1 MERTSN
7 NFKKTSIGRKQI
19 VQSGV
24 FSLALMMF
32 SSHAGGGFAT
42 GNQANTYFVG
52 FGNMGIIS
60 AIFAMFILSFVV
72 REAIIMY
79 RANDLKSYKDL
90 FKCLYHPFDKLS
102 IFFEIFYQIM
112 VLMAIASAISGAA
125 SALKEYMNF
134 NYVVAA
140 IMVSAIVLFLVI
152 FGADF
157 VRKISA
163 VMGIV
168 ILVTAISIYIIGSFM
183 GEGIFTIMKADFI
196 ENGFSNFPK
205 AGINSF
211 VYAGFQCVQIPSLI
225 ACSNVI
231 NNKNE
236 ASLSMNIAFIINF
249 IALVLSV
256 TMLLSWRSVYMNVDG
271 GEVLPTLTST
281 QAMGFKWMG
290 IFYSIS
296 LFMCL
301 LSTAVSIA
309 YGFVANFENTKVIS
323 IIKSVKIRRAIVALF
338 IISISMFISMVGLT
352 NIIKYGYGY
361 CGYIAIIFI
370 IIPFMTVGVY
380 KNRKIFERKI
390 ETKMNT

>member
-1 MERTSN
+1 MERISSK
-7 NFKKTSIGRKQI
+7 FERKSVGKRSFI
-19 VQSGV
+19 QSGI

-32 SSHAGGGFAT
+32 SAHAGGGFAT

-60 AIFAMFILSFVV
+60 AIFAMFILTFVV

-79 RANDLKSYKDL
+79 RQNNLNSYKDL
-90 FKCLYHPFDKLS
+90 FKCLYHPFDGLS
-102 IFFEIFYQIM
+102 VFFEIFYQIM

-125 SALKEYMNF
+125 SALKEYMSF
-134 NYVVAA
+134 NYVIAA

-163 VMGIV
+163 LMGIV
-168 ILVTAISIYIIGSFM
+168 ILVTAISIYIIGTFM
-183 GEGIFTIMKADFI
+183 GDGIFSIMKADFI
-196 ENGFSNFPK
+196 KNGFSSLPK
-205 AGINSF
+205 ASINSF

-231 NNKNE
+231 NNKKE
-236 ASLSMNIAFIINF
+236 ARDSMNIAFIINA

-256 TMLLSWRSVYMNVDG
+256 TMLMSFQSVYMNVEG
-271 GEVLPTLTST
+271 GEVLPTLTAT
-281 QAMGFKWMG
+281 KAMGFKWMG
-290 IFYSIS
+290 IFYGIC

-309 YGFVANFENTKVIS
+309 YGFVANFENAKVIS
-323 IIKSVKIRRAIVALF
+323 HIGNVKIRRSIAAFF
-338 IISISMFISMVGLT
+338 IIAVSMFVSMAGLT

-380 KNRKIFERKI
+380 KNRKFAERKVS
-390 ETKMNT
+390 EKVKA